1 MFQIDQLGPP
11 KLGLTG
17 LETELNEEQRFI
29 QDSAHRFAREVMRP
43 IAEKLDKLSAD
54 EVVAVDS
61 PLWEFLAKLQ
71 QSGLLDLETIVAMDN
86 QQMASILPLLF
97 EELGWGDVGLTIL
110 ALASSF
116 TSLAALGTGDA
127 ELIERFVGKPGCWMA
142 TQPDRG
148 SDCADLDAMEV
159 YPGTRQGRGNL
170 IARLDGDEFVI
181 NGQTSAWVSG
191 APIAQNGYLF
201 CPCDF
206 GEGLHNAKGGLNCIA
221 ALVPF
226 DLPGVSKGKP
236 LDKLGQR
243 SLPQGEIYLDN
254 VRIPK
259 KYVLAEKE
267 AAEAAFFG
275 ALTFANMEMGLT
287 FTGLARAAYEHA
299 LAYVHERKQGG
310 TQLINHQTVR
320 LRIFNLWQKVES
332 SRAMAHRAVAYN
344 YGENGPHALASV
356 TSKTLVTRNSLEVA
370 SEALLLFGGNGLS
383 REYPMEKLLR
393 DAQASLIED
402 GENTMLALKGGG
414 WLSQAYLGNS

>member
-1 MFQIDQLGPP
+1 MFQMNSKTPA
-11 KLGLTG
+11 KLGLSG
-17 LETELNEEQRFI
+17 LEANLSEEQRFI
-29 QDSAHRFAREVMRP
+29 QDSAHRFAKEVMRP
-43 IAEKLDKLSAD
+43 IAKKLDKLSA
-54 EVVAVDS
+54 EQVVAADS
-61 PLWEFLAKLQ
+61 PLWEFLTKLQ
-71 QSGLLDLETIVAMDN
+71 ESGLLDLDTIVAMDN
-86 QQMASILPLLF
+86 QQLASILPLLF
-97 EELGWGDVGLTIL
+97 EELGWGDTGLTIL
-110 ALASSF
+110 ALASSL

-159 YPGTRQGRGNL
+159 YPGSRQTKGNL
-170 IARLDGDEFVI
+170 IARLDGDEIVI
-181 NGQTSAWVSG
+181 NGQTSAWVTG

-206 GEGLHNAKGGLNCIA
+206 GEGLHNTKGGLNCIA

-254 VRIPK
+254 VRIPR

-267 AAEAAFFG
+267 AAENAFFG
-275 ALTFANMEMGLT
+275 TLTFANMEMGLT

-320 LRIFNLWQKVES
+320 LRLFNLWQKVES
-332 SRAMAHRAVAYN
+332 SRAMAHRAVTYN
-344 YGENGPHALASV
+344 YSINGPHALASV
-356 TSKTLVTRNSLEVA
+356 TSKTLVTRQALEVA
-370 SEALLLFGGNGLS
+370 SEALTLLGGNGLS
-383 REYPMEKLLR
+383 CEYPLEKLLR

-402 GENTMLALKGGG
+402 GENTILALKGAG
-414 WLSQAYLGNS
+414 WLSQAYLYNN